1 MKPIKTMIR
10 EISDIAVE
18 AGLVN
23 ADWPARLR
31 VKIRKGNGGASG
43 GIELGRP
50 MISVCA
56 NHDWDFLPPDPR
68 DNDTVD
74 YLIGLSTLTLKW
86 IDAPKGPKRTRM
98 LGRLAKLKEGLAV
111 WGEYASIAKD
121 PEIGDLVGDPNDKA
135 APEAVVLC
143 HEIAHAIDYTTGE
156 QEIAGR
162 KYGAGGTGHKGK
174 WQAIYRVLRNAYV
187 ASGAYLEVDKPAL
200 GVITGGKALDARME
214 LIGLPLF
221 EAAA

>member
-1 MKPIKTMIR
+1 MKPVKTMIR
-10 EISDIAVE
+10 EISAIAVE

-31 VKIRKGNGGASG
+31 VKIRKGNGGACG

-56 NHDWDFLPPDPR
+56 NHDWDFKP
-68 DNDTVD
+68 NAN
-74 YLIGLSTLTLKW
+74 INTLTGMWEKSR
-86 IDAPKGPKRTRM
+86 KGPKRTRM
-98 LGRLAKLKEGLAV
+98 LGRLAKAKSGLAV
-111 WGEYASIAKD
+111 WCEYASIAKD
-121 PEIGDLVGDPNDKA
+121 PEIGDLAGDPNDKA

-143 HEIAHAIDYTTGE
+143 HEIAHAIDYTAGE

-187 ASGAYLEVDKPAL
+187 ASGAYLEADKPAL
-200 GVITGGKALDARME
+200 GVITGGKAPEARME

-221 EAAA
+221 EAA

>member
-23 ADWPARLR
+23 ADWPAKLQ
-31 VKIRKGNGGASG
+31 VKIRKGDGGAWG
-43 GIELGRP
+43 GMKYCRP
-50 MISVCA
+50 WINVCA
-56 NHDWDFLPPDPR
+56 AHDWSYKPDANTDAYIR
-68 DNDTVD
+68 QWTV
-74 YLIGLSTLTLKW
+74 
-86 IDAPKGPKRTRM
+86 AARKGPKRTRVIN
-98 LGRLAKLKEGLAV
+98 RLAKVKSGLAV

-143 HEIAHAIDYTTGE
+143 HEIAHAIDYTAGE

-187 ASGAYLEVDKPAL
+187 ASGAYLEVDKPVL
-200 GVITGGKALDARME
+200 GVITGGKPLEARME